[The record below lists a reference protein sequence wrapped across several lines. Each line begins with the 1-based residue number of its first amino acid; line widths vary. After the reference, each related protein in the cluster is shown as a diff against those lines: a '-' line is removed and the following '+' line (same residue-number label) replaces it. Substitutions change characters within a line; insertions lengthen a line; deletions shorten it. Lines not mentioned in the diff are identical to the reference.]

1 MTGEAPACGNTGC
14 GLVLVVD
21 DDDVL
26 RAMLVELLGRAGW
39 DVREAPDGETAL
51 AAAAREQPQAL
62 VLDVRLPG
70 ISGWEVCRSLRA
82 SCGDG
87 LGVLFISGERVEPM
101 DRVAGLLLGGDD
113 YLVKPFAPDELLAR
127 LQNLVQR
134 VPGRG
139 VKRILTRR
147 ELQVLRLLA
156 EGRRQA
162 EIASELVISQKT
174 VGTHIEHILGKLGVH
189 SRTQAVAM
197 AYRDRLIAP

>member
-1 MTGEAPACGNTGC
+1 MTGEAPACGNSGC
-14 GLVLVVD
+14 GLVLVVED
-21 DDDVL
+21 DHAL
-26 RAMLVELLGRAGW
+26 RAMLVELLERAGW
-39 DVREAPDGETAL
+39 DVREAPDGESAL
-51 AAAAREQPQAL
+51 AAAAREQPAAL

-82 SCGDG
+82 SFGDA

-113 YLVKPFAPDELLAR
+113 YLVKPFAPDELLVR
-127 LQNLVQR
+127 LKHVLQR
-134 VPGRG
+134 APVRG
-139 VKRILTRR
+139 VAPVLTRR

-162 EIASELVISQKT
+162 EIANELVISPRT

-189 SRTQAVAM
+189 SRAQAVAL
-197 AYRDRLIAP
+197 AYRNRLIAP

>member
-1 MTGEAPACGNTGC
+1 VTGEAPACGNSGC

-21 DDDVL
+21 DDDFL
-26 RAMLVELLGRAGW
+26 RAMLVELLERAGW
-39 DVREAPDGETAL
+39 DVREAPDGESAL
-51 AAAAREQPQAL
+51 AAAAREQPQAV

-82 SCGDG
+82 SFGDS
-87 LGVLFISGERVEPM
+87 LGVLFISGERVEPI

-113 YLVKPFAPDELLAR
+113 YLVKPFAPDELLVR
-127 LQNLVQR
+127 LQHVVQR

-139 VKRILTRR
+139 VARVLTQR

-162 EIASELVISQKT
+162 EIASELVISPRT

-189 SRTQAVAM
+189 SRAQAVAM

>member
-26 RAMLVELLGRAGW
+26 RAMLVELLERAGW
-39 DVREAPDGETAL
+39 EVREAPDGETAL

-82 SCGDG
+82 SLGDAV
-87 LGVLFISGERVEPM
+87 GVLFISGERVEPM

-113 YLVKPFAPDELLAR
+113 YLVKPFAPDELLVR
-127 LQNLVQR
+127 LQHVVER

-139 VKRILTRR
+139 VTRVLTRR

-162 EIASELVISQKT
+162 EIASELVISPKT

-189 SRTQAVAM
+189 SRTQAVAVV
-197 AYRDRLIAP
+197 YRERLITP